1 MDRSAAHMVDVVLQM
16 SYDPNQPRDDHGRWG
31 EGGAKPIGQWTGG
44 NPKKMSLEA
53 FDALSK
59 QNIKSPLLEEEISAL
74 YRYRNGGFEFNDV
87 LRGKASLD
95 SSYYKNINEDIN
107 RLDAVFNKASLR
119 EPVDVYR
126 AIEKSFQQFMNGH
139 DEFID
144 KGYLSTSLRPDVL
157 RHFNSELDA
166 SERKGFATIKIA
178 VPRGFPA
185 IFLGPYATGFDVAN
199 QSDSDWSD
207 RETLLKRSTRL
218 KRVGELAW
226 RAIE

>member
-44 NPKKMSLEA
+44 NPRKMSLES
-53 FDALSK
+53 FDALTS
-59 QNIKSPLLEEEISAL
+59 QNLKAPLTSEEISSL
-74 YRYRNGGFEFNDV
+74 SRYRNGGFEFNNK
-87 LRGKASLD
+87 LRGDHPSTYSAYSNVDEDIARLD
-95 SSYYKNINEDIN
+95 SAFK
-107 RLDAVFNKASLR
+107 KASLR

-126 AIEKSFQQFMNGH
+126 AIEKSFQQFMSGH

-157 RHFNSELDA
+157 RHFDSEMTPG
-166 SERKGFATIKIA
+166 ERRGYATIKIA

-185 IFLGPYATGFDVAN
+185 IFLGPSATGLPLEY
-199 QSDSDWSD
+199 QSDRDWSD
-207 RETLLKRSTRL
+207 RETLLNRSTRL

-226 RAIE
+226 RAVE